1 MTRIPDRLE
10 RDEHDPVSEVVRR
23 LDRDRLREPRLSDS
37 TGSGDGE
44 YANVVT
50 AQEGGRLGHAHIAP
64 DEGGHR
70 RRHRVSLP

>member
-1 MTRIPDRLE
+1 MTGVPDRLE
-10 RDEHDPVSEVVRR
+10 RDEHDPVSELVCR

-50 AQEGGRLGHAHIAP
+50 AQEGGRRGHAL
-64 DEGGHR
+64 R
-70 RRHRVSLP
+70 RAR